1 MLLVLLHLQLRKP
14 RAFPAEVRFLYVPPS
29 SRCSPV
35 DSPHLLRHQ
44 LSVRDMANPADIPA
58 IHSIINSVNRHA
70 PIASPDVPPEQLAR
84 DRGTF
89 LATMAH
95 SILNIIRD
103 GIDAEGKR
111 QYEAVYAILEAASQ
125 GDPEQ
130 YLQAG
135 EALWA
140 FTLQAF
146 QLATHRRVTGHARDQ
161 RGASAHPPPDPRAY
175 ARGQARNAGG
185 SAYALDH
192 GGAHQMGVPVG
203 TTAGSPSTN
212 VIVLHSPCC
221 HTPHQTYL
229 HASPVPQPRALSPLP
244 PPPPPPPP
252 RTPTPPLAPAPP
264 AQVSPIYIITTPC
277 HAPAALPTSMPFCF
291 PTPPFSPAMFPVA
304 SPLAVP
310 VPLSVSASTPVWSP
324 RTSSR
329 YV

>member
-1 MLLVLLHLQLRKP
+1 
-14 RAFPAEVRFLYVPPS
+14 
-29 SRCSPV
+29 
-35 DSPHLLRHQ
+35 
-44 LSVRDMANPADIPA
+44 MANPADIPA

-111 QYEAVYAILEAASQ
+111 KYEAVYAILEAASH

-146 QLATHRRVTGHARDQ
+146 QLATHRRVTGHGRDQ

-185 SAYALDH
+185 SAYALGH

-221 HTPHQTYL
+221 HTPHLQ
-229 HASPVPQPRALSPLP
+229 ASPVPPPRALSPLP
-244 PPPPPPPP
+244 PPPPPGYPSTSTGHPAYPPAGSPPP
-252 RTPTPPLAPAPP
+252 GAMTESPANAAYPMPP
-264 AQVSPIYIITTPC
+264 AEDLPSYEEMIVEALMDTSDPEGARAERPVC
-277 HAPAALPTSMPFCF
+277 VDGVAVPAADKLPPECEPGAAESLQ
-291 PTPPFSPAMFPVA
+291 AWQA
-304 SPLAVP
+304 
-310 VPLSVSASTPVWSP
+310 
-324 RTSSR
+324 
-329 YV
+329 